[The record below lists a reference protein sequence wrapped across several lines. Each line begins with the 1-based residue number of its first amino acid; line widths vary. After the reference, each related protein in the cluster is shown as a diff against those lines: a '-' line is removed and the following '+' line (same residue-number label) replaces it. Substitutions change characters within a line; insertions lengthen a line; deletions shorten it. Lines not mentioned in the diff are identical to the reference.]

1 MTYKNLPIIM
11 RTPFTDKAMHKK
23 AKGNSVDVM
32 MNKPV
37 NPAHISCQIKMLLND
52 PEKPGQK

>member
-1 MTYKNLPIIM
+1 
-11 RTPFTDKAMHKK
+11 MHKK

-32 MNKPV
+32 MNSPV